1 MLSYSEVREFIDKVL
16 GKTVQLKGWTNYKLT
31 VLEGDDDGQTISG
44 ELYYDNSYLRL
55 DTYPIHDGFN
65 IEGDLYWSILTSDIR
80 SDTVQPE
87 PELPEW
93 KVWDNISED
102 IKARQAELMSNL
114 RKRRGG

>member
-1 MLSYSEVREFIDKVL
+1 MLSYSEVREFIDKVI
-16 GKTVQLKGWTNYKLT
+16 GKTIQLKGWSGYKFT
-31 VLEGDDDGQTISG
+31 VLEGDDYGETITG
-44 ELYYDNSYLRL
+44 ELYYDNSFLRM

-65 IEGDLYWSILTSDIR
+65 IEGELYWSILTTCNK
-80 SDTVQPE
+80 SDTVQTE

-102 IKARQAELMSNL
+102 IKARQAELMSSL